1 MKRRQKI
8 EMVKGQLFIGKK
20 CMKHSYVYFLKT
32 DPGWICKN
40 GYSNKTLFY
49 KGNLQLVEEGNLNI
63 IKETFNK
70 FK

>member
-1 MKRRQKI
+1 
-8 EMVKGQLFIGKK
+8 
-20 CMKHSYVYFLKT
+20 MKHSYVYFLKT